1 MAMYWHE
8 ATGHTNLTFLRSI
21 CTTVDGMEELQQL
34 PSDYK
39 LPPCSVCMLAKSRAL
54 PTPKKA
60 ERSKMVHHLVHS
72 DTTERNVQAGR
83 APAVLRTDNAG
94 EMTSETFEA
103 QLAAEGTFHQKSV
116 AYSQYQN
123 GRAESAIRTVSTRA
137 RTLLMH
143 SGVHARYWDYAV
155 EYATFLENVARPHTR
170 GSLLTPY
177 QVFHGSGPPRF
188 PSLNIP
194 LEEEVVETQDD
205 DTQPEAYEPNRRP
218 RSRANRASRNRR
230 RGRQASA

>member
-103 QLAAEGTFHQKSV
+103 QLAAEG
-116 AYSQYQN
+116 
-123 GRAESAIRTVSTRA
+123 
-137 RTLLMH
+137 
-143 SGVHARYWDYAV
+143 
-155 EYATFLENVARPHTR
+155 
-170 GSLLTPY
+170 
-177 QVFHGSGPPRF
+177 SGPPRF